1 MKHTVRMSPA
11 ELQAVQRAGML
22 TRFALLGHVTFVMV
36 DLPGS
41 GTAGTGLDEEC
52 VQEHHGIVV
61 RGSFTV
67 HHADGRNET
76 FEPGDAFYL
85 PPGPPSHHFTSAGQ
99 CVVEGFA
106 AVRTEIDTSA
116 TALDALGFLPADAG
130 APLAEPPATVRLRGR
145 VTPFQRPGA
154 IDIEGSR
161 MGDWIFVRARF
172 GPRGG
177 YTSGWCDQTHWG
189 VVLDGEVAIS
199 FADQTEL
206 ASRGDIYLATPG
218 HRFTSA
224 DGATVADYTAWT
236 DLETQRVP
244 TWRRAALRMA
254 GSPSPAL
261 TPTLVPVGG
270 SPSRIVRL
278 GMSRI
283 SLTAGA
289 GDSPGITPGR

>member
-130 APLAEPPATVRLRGR
+130 APLAEPPATVKSWLARWIS
-145 VTPFQRPGA
+145 RP
-154 IDIEGSR
+154 S
-161 MGDWIFVRARF
+161 
-172 GPRGG
+172 
-177 YTSGWCDQTHWG
+177 
-189 VVLDGEVAIS
+189 
-199 FADQTEL
+199 
-206 ASRGDIYLATPG
+206 
-218 HRFTSA
+218 
-224 DGATVADYTAWT
+224 TVAAPVRTPSAANS
-236 DLETQRVP
+236 LSAIPNRVALCLANNP
-244 TWRRAALRMA
+244 T
-254 GSPSPAL
+254 S
-261 TPTLVPVGG
+261 
-270 SPSRIVRL
+270 
-278 GMSRI
+278 
-283 SLTAGA
+283 
-289 GDSPGITPGR
+289 